1 MSSKL
6 FQVSIL
12 NNINLLIRVLTGI
25 ITAKL
30 IAVYVGPAGMA
41 LMGNFRNFL
50 TSLESVSTL
59 GFQNGIV
66 KYVSE
71 YRTDEKKKSQFI
83 AVLVVAIAIFS
94 LLISGLSFVFRQQLS
109 DYIFDE
115 GLSFSF
121 LFVVLACVFPIQAFN
136 IVFISIINGL
146 ERYKTLM
153 TINILGNL
161 LGFFISALLVYYWTL
176 NGALLALILAPAFV
190 GLISFLGI
198 RKDLINS
205 LSIQRNSIIFQ
216 LLKPLFAYSIM
227 ALFTGLVAPL
237 VSFYIRTYLMDHLGI
252 DAAGYWEA
260 TNRISNFYM
269 MFINSL
275 IAVYFLPKLSLGN
288 RNVIRKE
295 IKHYFIW
302 ILPIFA
308 LGLLMLYQFRTAVI
322 TLLMSEQFLAVS
334 DILSWQLL
342 GDFFKAVSLIF
353 GILFYAKRI
362 VVAYLIT
369 EGLSFLTLVVSS
381 VFLVDRYGI
390 EGATMAHA
398 CTYFIYLALLFFYF
412 RKKI

>member
-1 MSSKL
+1 M
-6 FQVSIL
+6 
-12 NNINLLIRVLTGI
+12 LTGVV
-25 ITAKL
+25 TAKL

-50 TSLESVSTL
+50 TTLESVSTL

-66 KYVSE
+66 KYISE
-71 YRTDEKKKSQFI
+71 YRSDEKKKSQFI

-94 LLISGLSFVFRQQLS
+94 LLISGFSFIFRQQLS
-109 DYIFDE
+109 DYIFAE

-153 TINILGNL
+153 FVNIIGNL
-161 LGFFISALLVYYWTL
+161 LGFVISALLVYYWTL
-176 NGALLALILAPAFV
+176 NGALLALMLAPAFV
-190 GLISFLGI
+190 GLISFFGI
-198 RKDLINS
+198 RKDIVSS
-205 LSIQRNSIIFQ
+205 LQLAGGSLNFQ

-227 ALFTGLVAPL
+227 ALFTGFVAPL
-237 VSFYIRTYLMDHLGI
+237 VSFYIRTYLIDHQGI
-252 DAAGYWEA
+252 AAAGYWEA

-275 IAVYFLPKLSLGN
+275 IAVYFLPKFSLGDLDL
-288 RNVIRKE
+288 IRKE
-295 IKHYFIW
+295 MKYYFIW
-302 ILPIFA
+302 ILPVFA
-308 LGLLMLYQFRTAVI
+308 VGLLMIYQFRTAVI
-322 TLLMSEQFLAVS
+322 NLLMSEQFLAVS

-342 GDFFKAVSLIF
+342 GDFLKAVSLIF

-362 VVAYLIT
+362 VIAYLIT
-369 EGLSFLTLVVSS
+369 EGLSFLTLAVSS
-381 VFLVDRYGI
+381 VFLIDLYGV

-398 CTYFIYLALLFFYF
+398 CTYFIYLALLVFYF